1 MSTEE
6 LQNTQSQKTVVAF
19 VIGLIVGGLL
29 VWLFSGS
36 PAESPA
42 TNGADETPSA
52 DESTAEDAGNDAD
65 ASADTATDGSIGD
78 TADTTDESASSDDA
92 SAPAMATGA
101 GSVSVSDQPAGMT
114 VTIDSAVFPNDEGW
128 IGVRDYENGQLGAL
142 LGVMRFS
149 NEQGLVPEVIEL
161 QRATEAGAQYAVVF
175 YTESGDREFSLA
187 DDVQVEGTMEVF
199 TAQ

>member
-1 MSTEE
+1 MSTDE
-6 LQNTQSQKTVVAF
+6 LQNTQGQKTVVAF

-36 PAESPA
+36 PAESP
-42 TNGADETPSA
+42 TTDSADETPAA
-52 DESTAEDAGNDAD
+52 DESANGDDDAAESDDTSDQTPTEPAD
-65 ASADTATDGSIGD
+65 APA
-78 TADTTDESASSDDA
+78 EEQAS
-92 SAPAMATGA
+92 MQTGA
-101 GSVSVSDQPAGMT
+101 GSVSVSDQPAGAT
-114 VTIDSAVFPNDEGW
+114 VAIDAAVFTNDEGW

-161 QRATEAGAQYAVVF
+161 QRATVAGEQYAVVY

-187 DDVQVEGTMEVF
+187 DDVQVEGVMEVF